1 MGLLT
6 LPFRLPLLPVRGVI
20 WLAQI
25 IDEEAERQLYDPAN
39 IRRQLEEAEE
49 AQRAGDISE
58 RDVARIE
65 EQATGRLVGS
75 AEDAPADGRG
85 TATGADPDG

>member
-1 MGLLT
+1 MSLLT

-25 IDEEAERQLYDPAN
+25 INEEAEQQLYDPAN
-39 IRRQLEEAEE
+39 VRRQLEEAEE
-49 AQRAGDISE
+49 AHRSGDISE
-58 RDVARIE
+58 RDVARIAE
-65 EQATGRLVGS
+65 EAAGRLVGS
-75 AEDAPADGRG
+75 AGEAPADGGG